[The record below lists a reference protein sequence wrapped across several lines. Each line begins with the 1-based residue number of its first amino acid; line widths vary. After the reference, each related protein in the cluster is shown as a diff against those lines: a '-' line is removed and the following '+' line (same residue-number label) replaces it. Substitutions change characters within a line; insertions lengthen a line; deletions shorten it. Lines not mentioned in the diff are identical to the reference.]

1 MTCRSGSGTFHSL
14 FIFILLTCVVSRRR
28 LPTIDDRPSLPYLNE
43 PDNDKAHKHLLS
55 LIGTELADVDVPAG
69 PKWKGKGRA
78 SDMDVF
84 N

>member
-1 MTCRSGSGTFHSL
+1 MDKVPSALKLTLAMVSSL
-14 FIFILLTCVVSRRR
+14 
-28 LPTIDDRPSLPYLNE
+28 DD
-43 PDNDKAHKHLLS
+43 
-55 LIGTELADVDVPAG
+55 DVLAG